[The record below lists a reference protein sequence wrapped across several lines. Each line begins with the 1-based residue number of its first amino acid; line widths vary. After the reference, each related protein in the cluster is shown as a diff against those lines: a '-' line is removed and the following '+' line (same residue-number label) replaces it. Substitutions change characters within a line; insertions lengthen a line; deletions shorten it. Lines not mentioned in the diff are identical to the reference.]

1 MARISVDLP
10 ALGRPSS
17 PTSASSFSS
26 SFRCRA
32 SPGVPLVV
40 LRGARLVELLKRV
53 LPRPPRPPSAT
64 FSRAPSSARS
74 PSTSPVSTSATMVPT
89 GTLTVRSSPERP
101 VLFRP
106 APPSPLSA
114 RNLRCTRKS
123 ASVLMPWSACSQTLP
138 PCPPSPPSGPPRG
151 IYFSRRKLRQP
162 WPPLPA
168 CTRMVASSTNF
179 IETSAGD
186 KKTPPRRGFLSGTEY
201 RHRPRGHG
209 SGPGDQASTTLTYL
223 RPCGPFFS
231 NRTLPS
237 DLANSVWSRP
247 TPTLVPAWKRV
258 PRWRTRMLPA
268 TTDWPPKSFTPSR
281 LDSESR
287 PFLLLPPAFLCAI
300 VVYLL
305 VRWRRAAAHV
315 ITRYSSLPVAS
326 FPAAAFFAAVFF
338 AVFFFAAVVLAA
350 VFLVAVFLV
359 AVFLAAVFFG
369 GASAFSAG
377 AAVIPAPL
385 MPVISTSV
393 KA

>member
-1 MARISVDLP
+1 MARISVHLP
-10 ALGRPSS
+10 AFGRPSS

-138 PCPPSPPSGPPRG
+138 PWPPSPPSGPPRG
-151 IYFSRRKLRQP
+151 MYFSRRKLRQP

-179 IETSAGD
+179 MGISA
-186 KKTPPRRGFLSGTEY
+186 
-201 RHRPRGHG
+201 
-209 SGPGDQASTTLTYL
+209 
-223 RPCGPFFS
+223 
-231 NRTLPS
+231 
-237 DLANSVWSRP
+237 
-247 TPTLVPAWKRV
+247 KRQ
-258 PRWRTRMLPA
+258 
-268 TTDWPPKSFTPSR
+268 KN
-281 LDSESR
+281 
-287 PFLLLPPAFLCAI
+287 
-300 VVYLL
+300 
-305 VRWRRAAAHV
+305 
-315 ITRYSSLPVAS
+315 
-326 FPAAAFFAAVFF
+326 PAAAGFSQETGVPRSGTRARLRLRRSGVDDAH
-338 AVFFFAAVVLAA
+338 VLAA
-350 VFLVAVFLV
+350 LRSLLLEQDLAVGLGEQRVVPAEAHVGAGMEAGAPLAHEDVACHHG
-359 AVFLAAVFFG
+359 LAAEELHAQSFG
-369 GASAFSAG
+369 F
-377 AAVIPAPL
+377 
-385 MPVISTSV
+385 
-393 KA
+393 